1 MGPQST
7 SANIYLYIRIRIM
20 EYWGGG
26 GGGQQLQV
34 EVERVRQECR
44 GVHVQN
50 TEVERLRMWG
60 TSMTCGCVT
69 EEGVSGK
76 KEHSM
81 QYRSVEKEE
90 KI

>member
-1 MGPQST
+1 M
-7 SANIYLYIRIRIM
+7 
-20 EYWGGG
+20 
-26 GGGQQLQV
+26 
-34 EVERVRQECR
+34 
-44 GVHVQN
+44 HVQN

-81 QYRSVEKEE
+81 QYRSVEKR
-90 KI
+90 KRSRVYIDWQCSGYDIYTYVGMVQLMKGAWRNWG

>member
-1 MGPQST
+1 
-7 SANIYLYIRIRIM
+7 M
-20 EYWGGG
+20 ECWGGG
-26 GGGQQLQV
+26 GGGGGYSSCRWRWRGL
-34 EVERVRQECR
+34 RQECR

-50 TEVERLRMWG
+50 TEMERLRMWG

-81 QYRSVEKEE
+81 QYRSVEEE
-90 KI
+90 EEI